1 MPWKRSVLHHRNKLH
16 SCIVKF
22 LGGVNVKV
30 DISPK
35 ATPAEILMR
44 PRVSPFFVA
53 VIVRYVMVIY
63 QVAAVCVITFLT
75 LEEGKKEIM
84 A

>member
-1 MPWKRSVLHHRNKLH
+1 MRSAPSKQIAQLH
-16 SCIVKF
+16 CF
-22 LGGVNVKV
+22 GGVNVKV
-30 DISPK
+30 EMPGIV
-35 ATPAEILMR
+35 MR

-75 LEEGKKEIM
+75 LEEGKK
-84 A
+84 